1 MDAVDTFFSKV
12 ALKNKLV
19 TEEQIAECAKAG
31 GPIGKALVE
40 KGYLSQKQHDAIH
53 AHYVQKAGASASGA
67 VPAPP
72 TAAPAAAPEPEAAEA
87 VPAAPKTTGVDTFKG
102 ISGAGMLPAAQV
114 GGLPSIFDL
123 LKRAKKS
130 GASDFHLSVMT
141 KPFMR
146 HHGEL
151 KYMDDLP
158 VVSPEMA
165 KTRLM
170 EVMTPTMRERFQER
184 LDLDACLDFQGLGRF
199 RSSFLTQ
206 RRGIGGVFRII
217 RDKIPTL
224 EELGCPPQLAKL
236 TTYHQG
242 IVLVT
247 GATGSGKSST
257 LAALVE
263 IVNQTRKDHV
273 ITLEDPIEYVF
284 ECKKANVSQRQI
296 EQHTQSWANA
306 LRASLREDPDVIM
319 VGEMRDL
326 DTMRLAITAAETGH
340 LVLGT
345 LHTTNAT
352 RTIDRLLDVFP
363 PKEQAQIRAM
373 VSESLRG
380 IVSQQL
386 IPRADGKGRVPAFE
400 ILFSTPAVANLIRER
415 KTFQLFSVLQ
425 TGKKLGMKLM
435 DDSLMD
441 LVTSGQITR
450 EAARYRATN
459 PKRFDEQG
467 AAPKRTAGA
476 R

>member
-1 MDAVDTFFSKV
+1 
-12 ALKNKLV
+12 
-19 TEEQIAECAKAG
+19 
-31 GPIGKALVE
+31 
-40 KGYLSQKQHDAIH
+40 
-53 AHYVQKAGASASGA
+53 
-67 VPAPP
+67 
-72 TAAPAAAPEPEAAEA
+72 
-87 VPAAPKTTGVDTFKG
+87 
-102 ISGAGMLPAAQV
+102 
-114 GGLPSIFDL
+114 
-123 LKRAKKS
+123 
-130 GASDFHLSVMT
+130 
-141 KPFMR
+141 
-146 HHGEL
+146 
-151 KYMDDLP
+151 
-158 VVSPEMA
+158 
-165 KTRLM
+165 
-170 EVMTPTMRERFQER
+170 
-184 LDLDACLDFQGLGRF
+184 
-199 RSSFLTQ
+199 
-206 RRGIGGVFRII
+206 
-217 RDKIPTL
+217 
-224 EELGCPPQLAKL
+224 
-236 TTYHQG
+236 
-242 IVLVT
+242 VLVT

-263 IVNQTRKDHV
+263 IVNQTRKDHI

-284 ECKKANVSQRQI
+284 EPKRANVSQRQI
-296 EQHTQSWANA
+296 EQHTQSWGNA

-340 LVLGT
+340 LVLAT

-400 ILFSTPAVANLIRER
+400 VLFSTPAVANLIRER

-450 EAARYRATN
+450 EQARFRATN
-459 PKRFDEQG
+459 PKRFDESS
-467 AAPKRTAGA
+467 APGRKSVGA